1 MLGALYGDI
10 AGSRFEL
17 GQREVERNF
26 KLFLPGSKFTDDS
39 LMTLAV
45 AEALVATRSDR
56 TNYKDVLIGCMKR
69 IASQHPNVSWGSKFY
84 NWLFIQR
91 HPVPM
96 NSYGNGAA
104 MRIAPV
110 GWVCETL
117 DATIELSRLTTEI
130 SHNHPEGIKGAESV
144 AVAIFMARTGCSKE
158 QIKEKMI
165 QYYPELATMTVDGI
179 IKSGYG
185 LDETGNW
192 VTCQGSVPQS
202 ICAFLESNSFE
213 DAVRKAISYGADT
226 DTQGCITGSIAEA
239 YYGISYDVE
248 DKILEYFPDD
258 LKSTYFAFDSIKKK
272 RLKIENRH

>member
-17 GQREVERNF
+17 GQREVDSNLI
-26 KLFLPGSKFTDDS
+26 LFLPGSNFTDDS

-45 AEALVATRSDR
+45 ANTLVVTRKDR
-56 TNYKDVLIGCMKR
+56 SNYKDVLIRNMQN
-69 IASQHPNVSWGSKFY
+69 IAHKYPNVSWGARFY
-84 NWLFIQR
+84 NWLFVQKF
-91 HPVPM
+91 PVPF

-104 MRIAPV
+104 MRISPV
-110 GWVCETL
+110 GWVCDTL
-117 DATIELSRLTTEI
+117 EETIELSKLTTEI
-130 SHNHPEGIKGAESV
+130 SHNHPEGMKGAESV

-165 QYYPELATMTVDGI
+165 EYYPELKTMTVEGI
-179 IKSGYG
+179 RRSGYG

-202 ICAFLESNSFE
+202 ICAFLESKDFE
-213 DAVRKAISYGADT
+213 DAVKIAISFGADT

-239 YYGISYDVE
+239 YYGLSYAVE

-258 LKSTYFAFDSIKKK
+258 LKSIYFAFDLIKKK
-272 RLKIENRH
+272 RVKR

>member
-17 GQREVERNF
+17 GQREVEDDF
-26 KLFLPGSKFTDDS
+26 KLFLPGSNFTDDS

-45 AEALVATRSDR
+45 AEALVLTRNDRSD
-56 TNYKDVLIGCMKR
+56 YQKVLIKKMKE
-69 IASQHPNVSWGSKFY
+69 IAHKYPNVSWGQKFH
-84 NWLFIQR
+84 NWLFVQT

-110 GWVCETL
+110 GWVCNTLEET
-117 DATIELSRLTTEI
+117 IKLSKLTTEI
-130 SHNHPEGIKGAESV
+130 SHNHPEGIKGAEAV

-165 QYYPELATMTVDGI
+165 EYYPELKDMS
-179 IKSGYG
+179 IKDLKRSGYG
-185 LDETGNW
+185 LDELGNW

-202 ICAFLESNSFE
+202 ICAFLESENFE
-213 DAVRKAISYGADT
+213 DAVRKAISLGADT

-239 YYGISYDVE
+239 YYGLSYAVE
-248 DKILEYFPDD
+248 DQILEYFPDD
-258 LKSTYFAFDSIKKK
+258 LKSIYFAFDLIKKK
-272 RLKIENRH
+272 RIKK

>member
-17 GQREVERNF
+17 GQREVEDDF
-26 KLFLPGSKFTDDS
+26 VLFLPGSNFTDDS

-45 AEALVATRSDR
+45 AKALVITKDDR
-56 TNYKDVLIGCMKR
+56 TDYKNVLIRNMR
-69 IASQHPNVSWGSKFY
+69 EIAHKYPNVGWGAMFH
-84 NWLFIQR
+84 NWLFVQKY
-91 HPVPM
+91 PVPAH
-96 NSYGNGAA
+96 SYGNGAA
-104 MRIAPV
+104 MRISPV
-110 GWVCETL
+110 GWVCDTL
-117 DATIELSRLTTEI
+117 EETIELSKLTTEI

-158 QIKEKMI
+158 QIKEKMVE
-165 QYYPELATMTVDGI
+165 YYPELKTMTVEGI
-179 IKSGYG
+179 KRSGYG
-185 LDETGNW
+185 LDELGNW

-202 ICAFLESNSFE
+202 ICAFLESENFE

-239 YYGISYDVE
+239 YYGLSYDIE

-258 LKSTYFAFDSIKKK
+258 LKSAYYAFDLIKKK
-272 RLKIENRH
+272 RVKR